1 MNRTV
6 RKLLAKVE
14 ARGGI
19 VGLNPEIPD
28 WIAERFLREVLDC
41 PMCLDAA
48 RRKAAPAGLDAALA
62 KEPRGE
68 G

>member
-19 VGLNPEIPD
+19 VGLKPDTPD

-41 PMCLDAA
+41 PMCLEAA
-48 RRKAAPAGLDAALA
+48 RRREPQNDLDAALA